1 MKLLDE
7 RVEGGKNGEAFLKPR
22 RGLRR
27 GCGAKMNARRKPS
40 TKLAQIIQFPV
51 RNVPEAWR
59 SRASRICSPN
69 ETGEERLGQT
79 EHVSHG
85 WEETYVRPQGGAVR
99 LQ

>member
-1 MKLLDE
+1 MKDWK
-7 RVEGGKNGEAFLKPR
+7 GGRMEKHFSSRGEAYAEAVA
-22 RGLRR
+22 
-27 GCGAKMNARRKPS
+27 AKMNASRKPS

-85 WEETYVRPQGGAVR
+85 LEATYVRPQGGAVR
-99 LQ
+99 LP